1 MSVLN
6 SNARHPSS
14 ITAFWLKSF
23 KGEYPWSIE
32 FQDHIYIYIYKF
44 VNCACIWLEICG
56 FCACNAWFYDSLEGN
71 ICICLDWRHIY
82 CDSNSWNAFD
92 CPITVEQIISDIIE
106 YLLFIVKSEL
116 NTFDNYKIVKSIS
129 DLINWY
135 QIVLTNSVFYSSYQK
150 AYLLKILKN
159 LINSTV
165 IIQYLIFQS

>member
-1 MSVLN
+1 MLDIHQASQLFDWKASKENTPEALN
-6 SNARHPSS
+6 SR
-14 ITAFWLKSF
+14 T
-23 KGEYPWSIE
+23 
-32 FQDHIYIYIYKF
+32 IYIYIYKF

-116 NTFDNYKIVKSIS
+116 NTFDNDKIVKSIS
-129 DLINWY
+129 DLINW
-135 QIVLTNSVFYSSYQK
+135 ILSDSTNE
-150 AYLLKILKN
+150 LGIL
-159 LINSTV
+159 
-165 IIQYLIFQS
+165 Q